1 MMDSQT
7 AVGVGPDGT
16 PMSGAVLQMTVS
28 DPKKESE
35 GINSYISYKVNTQ
48 TNLPEFQYGQFSV
61 IRRYSDFVWLAERLA
76 RDVPGA
82 IVPPLPE
89 KAVVGRFGADFVE
102 SRRRLLQI
110 FLARVGQHDELAAS
124 RFFKLFLSADDAGLA
139 ACKAECRASDKA
151 EAARL
156 SSAGGRGAAGGAGGL
171 AGVQNWFEETYAS
184 INASMA
190 ATQTANAAK
199 NEEDERIEA
208 EVAYVSNL
216 ETQMQNVAKHTTGL
230 AKRNRDLANGL
241 FEFGLA
247 FTLLGQTEHE
257 PLAGALTKLGHTA
270 DQLSLLATES
280 VGREQATFEE
290 PIYDAIRMLGSVKSA
305 LGQRQKHKHAL
316 ALARAD
322 LDQKKQA
329 VAKLAGQPGK
339 EDRVAFAEHAVDKAK
354 QDVEKARDDFEAVSA
369 RVVRE
374 VERFKGEKARDLKA
388 VVVDFC
394 ALQMEHHKRLQEQWT
409 QLLPDLESVDVGPDP
424 TEYFESPPP
433 LPPPPP
439 PTLAGIAGG
448 RADSFAGAPP
458 SAPPIPPRDDDEDLV
473 GV

>member
-1 MMDSQT
+1 
-7 AVGVGPDGT
+7 
-16 PMSGAVLQMTVS
+16 
-28 DPKKESE
+28 
-35 GINSYISYKVNTQ
+35 
-48 TNLPEFQYGQFSV
+48 
-61 IRRYSDFVWLAERLA
+61 
-76 RDVPGA
+76 
-82 IVPPLPE
+82 
-89 KAVVGRFGADFVE
+89 
-102 SRRRLLQI
+102 
-110 FLARVGQHDELAAS
+110 
-124 RFFKLFLSADDAGLA
+124 
-139 ACKAECRASDKA
+139 
-151 EAARL
+151 
-156 SSAGGRGAAGGAGGL
+156 
-171 AGVQNWFEETYAS
+171 
-184 INASMA
+184 
-190 ATQTANAAK
+190 
-199 NEEDERIEA
+199 
-208 EVAYVSNL
+208 
-216 ETQMQNVAKHTTGL
+216 MQNVAKHTTGL

-424 TEYFESPPP
+424 TEYRSRAELEETKPVWADACSVGRHPRANAGEATANARRYFESPPP